1 MYKGEMKMLW
11 SEELFKVKKPIIS
24 MLHLKALPGD
34 PGFKQADTMKA
45 VVDQA
50 RLDLHALQD
59 GGVDGIMF
67 SNEFSLPYQ
76 RKMDFI
82 TPAAMARVIGELMSE
97 IKVPYGVDC
106 ISDGMAS
113 IELAAAVDAKFIR
126 GTFHGVYVGDG
137 GFYNNDFS
145 AILRRKAALH
155 LDNLKMLYFLNPESD
170 VSLDHRKLSDIA
182 KSLIFKARPDGLC
195 ISASAA
201 GQEVSSELMTT
212 VKNVA
217 PDVVVLCN
225 TGCRLDT
232 VVQKLSESDAAVV
245 GTTFKYDGDF
255 YKTVDVNR
263 VTEFMNKVKEYRKTL

>member
-1 MYKGEMKMLW
+1 MLW
-11 SEELFKVKKPIIS
+11 SEKLFKVNKPIIA

-34 PGFKQADTMKA
+34 PAYKYGNTMKA

-50 RLDLHALQD
+50 RLDLHALQE
-59 GGVDGIMF
+59 GGVDGILF

-76 RKMDFI
+76 RKMDFV

-97 IKVPYGVDC
+97 IRVPHGVDC
-106 ISDGMAS
+106 ISDGLAS

-126 GTFHGVYVGDG
+126 GTFCGVYVGDG

-145 AILRRKAALH
+145 ANLRRKAALH
-155 LDNLKMLYFLNPESD
+155 LDDLKMLYFLNPESD
-170 VSLDHRKLSDIA
+170 INLDTRKLSDVA
-182 KSLIFKARPDGLC
+182 KSLIFKAHPDGLC

-217 PDVVVLCN
+217 PEVVVLCN

-232 VVQKLSESDAAVV
+232 VVQKLTDSDAAVV

-255 YKTVDVNR
+255 YKTIDVNR
-263 VTEFMNKVKEYRKTL
+263 VTEFMNKVREYRKTL